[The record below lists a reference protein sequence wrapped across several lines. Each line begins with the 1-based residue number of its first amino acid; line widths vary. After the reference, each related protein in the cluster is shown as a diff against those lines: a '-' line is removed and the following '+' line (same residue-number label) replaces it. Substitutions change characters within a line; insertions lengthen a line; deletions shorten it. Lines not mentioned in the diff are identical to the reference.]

1 MFNKKDNITKSLEKN
16 LPVEAKHAEV
26 DKELLSKEDI
36 IDDYRF
42 SRDTYKELISTGM
55 GSLDSLADIARES
68 EHPRAFEVLAKSI
81 KDIGD
86 VTDKLMS
93 LQKNK
98 QDLVDKKEEKSKVTN
113 NNMFIG
119 STTDLQRMLLNTK
132 EKVIDG
138 NPKEQWVWLSW
149 KS

>member
-1 MFNKKDNITKSLEKN
+1 MFDKREKLNKSLEKN
-16 LPVEAKHAEV
+16 LPAETKNAALE
-26 DKELLSKEDI
+26 KEIASKKDI
-36 IDDYRF
+36 NDDYTF

-55 GSLDSLADIARES
+55 GSLDSLAEIARES

-86 VTDKLMS
+86 VTDKLMA

-98 QDLVDKKEEKSKVTN
+98 QDLVQKKEEETGKITN
-113 NNMFIG
+113 NNVFIG
-119 STTDLQRMLLNTK
+119 STTDLQRMLIDNT

-138 NPKEQWVWLSW
+138 DIKE
-149 KS
+149 

>member
-1 MFNKKDNITKSLEKN
+1 MNDKKDAFIKSLEKN
-16 LPVEAKHAEV
+16 LPST
-26 DKELLSKEDI
+26 KENTVVRNESASKKDI
-36 IDDYRF
+36 NDDYIF
-42 SRDTYKELISTGM
+42 SRDTYKDLINTGM
-55 GSLDSLADIARES
+55 NSLDALAEIARES
-68 EHPRAFEVLAKSI
+68 EHPRAFEVLSKSI

-98 QDLVDKKEEKSKVTN
+98 QELAGKKEEEASKITN

-119 STTDLQRMLLNTK
+119 STTDLQRMLIDNK

-138 NPKEQWVWLSW
+138 DIKE
-149 KS
+149 

>member
-1 MFNKKDNITKSLEKN
+1 MFDKKDTLKKSLEKN
-16 LPVEAKHAEV
+16 LPAETKHAEV
-26 DKELLSKEDI
+26 DKELTSKKDI
-36 IDDYRF
+36 NDDYTF

-55 GSLDSLADIARES
+55 GSLDSLAEIARES
-68 EHPRAFEVLAKSI
+68 EHPRAFEVLSKSI

-98 QDLVDKKEEKSKVTN
+98 QDLVGKKEEQSKVTN

-119 STTDLQRMLLNTK
+119 STTDLQRMLLDTN

-138 NPKEQWVWLSW
+138 DIKE
-149 KS
+149 

>member
-1 MFNKKDNITKSLEKN
+1 MIDKKDAFKKSLEKN
-16 LPVEAKHAEV
+16 LPAETKNAALE
-26 DKELLSKEDI
+26 KEIASKKDI
-36 IDDYRF
+36 NDDYKF

-55 GSLDSLADIARES
+55 GSLDSLAEIARES

-98 QDLVDKKEEKSKVTN
+98 QDLVGKKEEEKSKVTN

-119 STTDLQRMLLNTK
+119 STTDLQRMLLDTN

-138 NPKEQWVWLSW
+138 NIKE
-149 KS
+149 

>member
-1 MFNKKDNITKSLEKN
+1 MN
-16 LPVEAKHAEV
+16 
-26 DKELLSKEDI
+26 
-36 IDDYRF
+36 
-42 SRDTYKELISTGM
+42 
-55 GSLDSLADIARES
+55 SLDTLAEIARES
-68 EHPRAFEVLAKSI
+68 EHPRAFEVLSKSI

-98 QDLVDKKEEKSKVTN
+98 QDLVGKKEEETSKITN

-119 STTDLQRMLLNTK
+119 STTDLQRMLIDNK

-138 NPKEQWVWLSW
+138 DIKE
-149 KS
+149 

>member
-1 MFNKKDNITKSLEKN
+1 MIDKKEKLAKSLEKN
-16 LPVEAKHAEV
+16 LPVDIKNRELE
-26 DKELLSKEDI
+26 KELISKKDI
-36 IDDYRF
+36 NDDYTF

-55 GSLDSLADIARES
+55 GSLDSLAEIARES

-93 LQKNK
+93 LQKSK
-98 QDLVDKKEEKSKVTN
+98 QDLVQKKDEENKITN
-113 NNMFIG
+113 NNVFIG
-119 STTDLQRMLLNTK
+119 STTDLQRMLTNNK

-138 NPKEQWVWLSW
+138 NVKE
-149 KS
+149 

>member
-1 MFNKKDNITKSLEKN
+1 MIDKKEKLAKSLEKN
-16 LPVEAKHAEV
+16 LPADIKNRELE
-26 DKELLSKEDI
+26 KELISKKDI
-36 IDDYRF
+36 NDDYTF

-55 GSLDSLADIARES
+55 NSLDSLAEIARES

-93 LQKNK
+93 LQKSK
-98 QDLVDKKEEKSKVTN
+98 QDLVQKKDEENKITN
-113 NNMFIG
+113 NNVFIG
-119 STTDLQRMLLNTK
+119 STTDLQRMLMDNK

-138 NPKEQWVWLSW
+138 NIKE
-149 KS
+149 

>member
-1 MFNKKDNITKSLEKN
+1 MFNKKDAIAKSLEKN
-16 LPVEAKHAEV
+16 LPVETKHAEA

-55 GSLDSLADIARES
+55 GSLDSLAEIARES

-98 QDLVDKKEEKSKVTN
+98 QDLVNKKEEQSKVTN

-119 STTDLQRMLLNTK
+119 STTDLQRMLLNTD

-138 NPKEQWVWLSW
+138 NIKE
-149 KS
+149 

>member
-1 MFNKKDNITKSLEKN
+1 MFDKKDVLKKSLEKN
-16 LPVEAKHAEV
+16 LPAETKHAEV
-26 DKELLSKEDI
+26 DKELTSKKDI
-36 IDDYRF
+36 NDDYTF

-55 GSLDSLADIARES
+55 GSLDSLAEIARES
-68 EHPRAFEVLAKSI
+68 EHPRAFEVLSKSI

-98 QDLVDKKEEKSKVTN
+98 QDLVGKKEEQSKVTN

-119 STTDLQRMLLNTK
+119 STTDLQRMLLDTD

-138 NPKEQWVWLSW
+138 NIKE
-149 KS
+149 

>member
-1 MFNKKDNITKSLEKN
+1 MIDKKEKLAKSLEKN
-16 LPVEAKHAEV
+16 LPADIKNKQLE
-26 DKELLSKEDI
+26 KELISKKDI
-36 IDDYRF
+36 NDDYTF

-55 GSLDSLADIARES
+55 NSLDSLAEIARES

-93 LQKNK
+93 LQKSK
-98 QDLVDKKEEKSKVTN
+98 QDLVQKKDEENKITN
-113 NNMFIG
+113 NNVFIG
-119 STTDLQRMLLNTK
+119 STTDLQRMLMDNK

-138 NPKEQWVWLSW
+138 NIKE
-149 KS
+149 

>member
-1 MFNKKDNITKSLEKN
+1 MIDKKDAFKKSLEKN
-16 LPVEAKHAEV
+16 LPAETKNAALE
-26 DKELLSKEDI
+26 KEIASKKDI
-36 IDDYRF
+36 NDDYKF

-55 GSLDSLADIARES
+55 GSLDSLAEIARES

-98 QDLVDKKEEKSKVTN
+98 QELVGKKEESKVTN

-119 STTDLQRMLLNTK
+119 STTDLQRMLLDTN

-138 NPKEQWVWLSW
+138 NIKE
-149 KS
+149 

>member
-1 MFNKKDNITKSLEKN
+1 
-16 LPVEAKHAEV
+16 
-26 DKELLSKEDI
+26 
-36 IDDYRF
+36 
-42 SRDTYKELISTGM
+42 M
-55 GSLDSLADIARES
+55 GSLDSLAEIARES

-119 STTDLQRMLLNTK
+119 STTDLQRMLLNTE

-138 NPKEQWVWLSW
+138 DIKE
-149 KS
+149 

>member
-1 MFNKKDNITKSLEKN
+1 MFNKKDAIAKSLEKN
-16 LPVEAKHAEV
+16 LPVETKHAEA
-26 DKELLSKEDI
+26 DKELVSKEDI
-36 IDDYRF
+36 INDYKF

-55 GSLDSLADIARES
+55 GSLDSLAEIARES

-119 STTDLQRMLLNTK
+119 STTDLQRMLLNTD

-138 NPKEQWVWLSW
+138 DIKE
-149 KS
+149 

>member
-1 MFNKKDNITKSLEKN
+1 MFNKKDAITKSLEKN
-16 LPVEAKHAEV
+16 LPVETKNAEA

-36 IDDYRF
+36 INDYKF

-55 GSLDSLADIARES
+55 GSLDSLAEIARES

-98 QDLVDKKEEKSKVTN
+98 QDLVNKKEEQSKVTN

-119 STTDLQRMLLNTK
+119 STTDLQRMLLNTD

-138 NPKEQWVWLSW
+138 NIKE
-149 KS
+149 

>member
-1 MFNKKDNITKSLEKN
+1 MFNKKDAIAKSLEKN
-16 LPVEAKHAEV
+16 LPAETKHAEA
-26 DKELLSKEDI
+26 DKELVSKEDI

-55 GSLDSLADIARES
+55 GSLDSLAEIARES
-68 EHPRAFEVLAKSI
+68 EHPRAFEVLSKSI

-98 QDLVDKKEEKSKVTN
+98 QDLVGKKEEQSKVTN

-119 STTDLQRMLLNTK
+119 STTDLQRMLLDTN

-138 NPKEQWVWLSW
+138 DIKE
-149 KS
+149 

>member
-1 MFNKKDNITKSLEKN
+1 MFDKKDVLKKSLEKN
-16 LPVEAKHAEV
+16 LPAETKHAEV
-26 DKELLSKEDI
+26 DKELTSKKDI
-36 IDDYRF
+36 NDDYTF

-55 GSLDSLADIARES
+55 GSLDSLAEIARES
-68 EHPRAFEVLAKSI
+68 EHPRAFEVLSKSI

-86 VTDKLMS
+86 VTDKLMT

-98 QDLVDKKEEKSKVTN
+98 QDLVGKKEEQSKVTN

-119 STTDLQRMLLNTK
+119 STTDLQRMLLDTD

-138 NPKEQWVWLSW
+138 NIKE
-149 KS
+149 

>member
-1 MFNKKDNITKSLEKN
+1 MNDKKDAFIKSLEKN
-16 LPVEAKHAEV
+16 LPST
-26 DKELLSKEDI
+26 KENTVVRTESASKKDI
-36 IDDYRF
+36 NDDYTF
-42 SRDTYKELISTGM
+42 SRDTYKDLINTGM
-55 GSLDSLADIARES
+55 NSLDALAEIARES
-68 EHPRAFEVLAKSI
+68 EHPRAFEVLSRSI

-98 QDLVDKKEEKSKVTN
+98 QELAGKKEEEASKVTN

-119 STTDLQRMLLNTK
+119 STTDLQRMLIDNK

-138 NPKEQWVWLSW
+138 DIKE
-149 KS
+149 

>member
-1 MFNKKDNITKSLEKN
+1 MFNKKDAIAKSLEKN
-16 LPVEAKHAEV
+16 LPVEAKHAEA

-36 IDDYRF
+36 INDYKF

-55 GSLDSLADIARES
+55 GSLDSLAEIARES

-119 STTDLQRMLLNTK
+119 STTDLQRMLLNTD

-138 NPKEQWVWLSW
+138 DIKE
-149 KS
+149 

>member
-1 MFNKKDNITKSLEKN
+1 MSDKKDAFIKSLEKN
-16 LPVEAKHAEV
+16 LPADHKNEALE
-26 DKELLSKEDI
+26 KEIALKKDI
-36 IDDYRF
+36 NDDYKF

-55 GSLDSLADIARES
+55 NSLDTLAEIARES
-68 EHPRAFEVLAKSI
+68 EHPRAFEVLSKSI

-98 QDLVDKKEEKSKVTN
+98 QDLVGKKEEEKSKITN

-119 STTDLQRMLLNTK
+119 STTDLQRMLIDNK

-138 NPKEQWVWLSW
+138 DIKE
-149 KS
+149 

>member
-1 MFNKKDNITKSLEKN
+1 MFDKKDVLKKSLEKN
-16 LPVEAKHAEV
+16 LPAETKHAEV
-26 DKELLSKEDI
+26 DKELTSKKDI
-36 IDDYRF
+36 NDDYTF

-55 GSLDSLADIARES
+55 GSLDSLAEIARES
-68 EHPRAFEVLAKSI
+68 EHPRAFEVLSKSI

-93 LQKNK
+93 LQKSK
-98 QDLVDKKEEKSKVTN
+98 QDLVGKKEEQSKVTN

-119 STTDLQRMLLNTK
+119 STTDLQRMLLDTN

-138 NPKEQWVWLSW
+138 DIKE
-149 KS
+149 

>member
-1 MFNKKDNITKSLEKN
+1 MFDKKDVLKKSLEKN
-16 LPVEAKHAEV
+16 LPAETKHAEV
-26 DKELLSKEDI
+26 DKELTSKKDI
-36 IDDYRF
+36 HDDYTF

-55 GSLDSLADIARES
+55 GSLDSLAEIARES
-68 EHPRAFEVLAKSI
+68 EHPRAFEVLSKSI

-93 LQKNK
+93 LQKSK
-98 QDLVDKKEEKSKVTN
+98 QDLVGKKEEQSKVTN

-119 STTDLQRMLLNTK
+119 STTDLQRMLLDTD

-138 NPKEQWVWLSW
+138 NIKE
-149 KS
+149 

>member
-1 MFNKKDNITKSLEKN
+1 MSNKKETLMKSLEKN
-16 LPVEAKHAEV
+16 LPIENKIKAVE
-26 DKELLSKEDI
+26 KEFTSKKDI
-36 IDDYRF
+36 NDDYKF
-42 SRDTYKELISTGM
+42 SRDTYKDLISTGM
-55 GSLDSLADIARES
+55 NSLDALAEIARES
-68 EHPRAFEVLAKSI
+68 EHPRAFEVLSKSI

-98 QDLVDKKEEKSKVTN
+98 QELAGKKEEEASKVTN

-119 STTDLQRMLLNTK
+119 STTDLQRMLIDNK

-138 NPKEQWVWLSW
+138 DIKE
-149 KS
+149 

>member
-1 MFNKKDNITKSLEKN
+1 MFNKKDAIAKSLEKN
-16 LPVEAKHAEV
+16 LPVETKHAEA

-36 IDDYRF
+36 INDYKF

-55 GSLDSLADIARES
+55 GSLDSLAEIARES

-119 STTDLQRMLLNTK
+119 STTDLQRMLLNTD

-138 NPKEQWVWLSW
+138 DIKE
-149 KS
+149 

>member
-1 MFNKKDNITKSLEKN
+1 MIDKKEKLTKSLEKN
-16 LPVEAKHAEV
+16 LPVDIKNRELE
-26 DKELLSKEDI
+26 KELISKKDI
-36 IDDYRF
+36 NDDYTF

-55 GSLDSLADIARES
+55 NSLDSLAEIARES

-93 LQKNK
+93 LQKSK
-98 QDLVDKKEEKSKVTN
+98 QDLVQKKDEENKITN
-113 NNMFIG
+113 NNVFIG
-119 STTDLQRMLLNTK
+119 STTDLQRMLMDNK

-138 NPKEQWVWLSW
+138 NVKE
-149 KS
+149 

>member
-1 MFNKKDNITKSLEKN
+1 MIDKKDAFKKSLEKN
-16 LPVEAKHAEV
+16 LPVETKNAALE
-26 DKELLSKEDI
+26 KELLSKKDI
-36 IDDYRF
+36 NDDYKF

-55 GSLDSLADIARES
+55 GSLDSLAEIARES

-86 VTDKLMS
+86 VTDKLMA

-98 QDLVDKKEEKSKVTN
+98 HDLVGKKEEETGKITN
-113 NNMFIG
+113 NNVFIG
-119 STTDLQRMLLNTK
+119 STTDLQRMLTDNK

-138 NPKEQWVWLSW
+138 DIKE
-149 KS
+149 

>member
-1 MFNKKDNITKSLEKN
+1 MIDKKDVFKKSLEKN
-16 LPVEAKHAEV
+16 LPVETKNAALE
-26 DKELLSKEDI
+26 KELLSKKDI
-36 IDDYRF
+36 NDDYTF

-55 GSLDSLADIARES
+55 GSLDSLAEIARES

-86 VTDKLMS
+86 VTDKLMA

-98 QDLVDKKEEKSKVTN
+98 QDLVQKKEEETGKITN
-113 NNMFIG
+113 NNVFIG
-119 STTDLQRMLLNTK
+119 STTDLQRMLMDNK

-138 NPKEQWVWLSW
+138 DIKE
-149 KS
+149 

>member
-1 MFNKKDNITKSLEKN
+1 MIDKKEAFKQSLEKN
-16 LPVEAKHAEV
+16 LPAETKHAEV
-26 DKELLSKEDI
+26 DKELVSKKDI
-36 IDDYRF
+36 NDDYTF
-42 SRDTYKELISTGM
+42 SRDTYKDLISTGM
-55 GSLDSLADIARES
+55 GSLDALAEIARES
-68 EHPRAFEVLAKSI
+68 EHPRAFEVLSKSI

-98 QDLVDKKEEKSKVTN
+98 QDLVGKKEEERSKVTN

-119 STTDLQRMLLNTK
+119 STTDLQRMLLDTD

-138 NPKEQWVWLSW
+138 DIKE
-149 KS
+149 